1 VKQRIF
7 YVILLSGLVIAGGC
21 GAESAAPVKA
31 PLAGILFINEF
42 MASNRRTVA
51 DEAGDYD
58 DWVELYNDADSSVHL
73 KAMYLTDDLS
83 VPMKW
88 VFPDTFIPAKGYL
101 LIWCDGEFKE
111 GKLHTSFKLNASG
124 EQVGLYWTDGNRLG
138 IVDTLSYLLQAR
150 DTSFGRLPDGGQ
162 WTYLPV
168 PTPNEANS
176 SGISDFHG
184 VLFVNE
190 FMASN
195 QTTIADEAGDYD
207 DWIEIYNADDS
218 GVNLKGVSLT
228 DDLSVP
234 DKWRFPD
241 VTIPGRGFI
250 LVWADNEPLE
260 GQLHAS
266 FNLAA
271 VQGEQIGL
279 YEIKRAH
286 PLVIDTFS
294 FGPQKPDTSYG
305 RMPDGGSEWRFMPT
319 PTPKRANRSGMKR

>member
-1 VKQRIF
+1 MV
-7 YVILLSGLVIAGGC
+7 LLSILVIAGGC

-31 PLAGILFINEF
+31 PLAGIIFINEF
-42 MASNRRTVA
+42 MASNRKTVA
-51 DEAGDYD
+51 DEAGDFD
-58 DWVELYNDADSSVHL
+58 DWVELYNDADSAVHL
-73 KAMYLTDDLS
+73 RAMYLTDDLG

-124 EQVGLYWTDGNRLG
+124 EQIGLYWTDGNRLG
-138 IVDTLSYLLQAR
+138 IVDTLTYPLQAR

-162 WTYLPV
+162 WTFMTV
-168 PTPNEANS
+168 PTPGEANS
-176 SGISDFHG
+176 SGISDYQG
-184 VLFVNE
+184 VLFINE

-195 QTTIADEAGDYD
+195 QTTIADEVGDYD
-207 DWIEIYNADDS
+207 DWIEIYNAGDS
-218 GVNLKGVSLT
+218 VINLKGMSLS

-241 VTIPGRGFI
+241 VTIPAKGFI
-250 LVWADNEPLE
+250 LVWADNEPQE

-271 VQGEQIGL
+271 VQGEQIGI
-279 YEIKRAH
+279 YEIMRGH
-286 PLVIDTFS
+286 PLVIDTLS

-305 RMPDGGSEWRFMPT
+305 RMPDGGSEWLFMPT